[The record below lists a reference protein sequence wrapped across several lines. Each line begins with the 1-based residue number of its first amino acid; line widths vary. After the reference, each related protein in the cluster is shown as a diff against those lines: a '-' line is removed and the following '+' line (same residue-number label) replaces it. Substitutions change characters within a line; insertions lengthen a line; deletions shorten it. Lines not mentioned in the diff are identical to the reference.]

1 MTLKPRLKRYLISSA
16 LMMIGMF
23 FTLNFFAMGCVIDLS
38 EQLRFAFGAFIYVTG
53 TLVFLVSDNFQMN
66 KALRQLPLF
75 LLLNIPCVMIAY
87 SLQSLYIL
95 ESYF

>member
-16 LMMIGMF
+16 LMIIGMF

-38 EQLRFAFGAFIYVTG
+38 EQLRFAFGAFIYVMG
-53 TLVFLVSDNFQMN
+53 TLVFLASDNFQMN

-75 LLLNIPCVMIAY
+75 LLLNIPCVIIAY
-87 SLQSLYIL
+87 GIKSLYIL
-95 ESYF
+95 GAYF